1 MRATTIPQKLN
12 NLGAPDKKRQDT
24 SNLVHE
30 NPTSLP
36 VGRDQWSTATSS
48 RSQGPRDLVGTY
60 PSLML
65 SADPQSS
72 SKLRCVNTV
81 ICESQ
86 KSCQPQP
93 IIPSP
98 PSPKTATA
106 PLPQAFPQQICKVTS
121 ASEADVDARILF
133 CSLMLF
139 RLPSNYLTH

>member
-30 NPTSLP
+30 NPPSLP
-36 VGRDQWSTATSS
+36 VGRDQWSTATTSCS
-48 RSQGPRDLVGTY
+48 RGPRDLVGIY
-60 PSLML
+60 PGLML

-72 SKLRCVNTV
+72 SKLRCLNTV

-86 KSCQPQP
+86 RPANLSPSSCPHHHLKQP
-93 IIPSP
+93 
-98 PSPKTATA
+98 TA